1 MDKIE
6 LDEKALEAAV
16 ATTPFGPVAREAIGN
31 AIRAYLASTTSEPV
45 AVKALEWRDE
55 PVPPSREWL
64 AASSVGL
71 YCIPGGQSVFFLRF
85 RDKETLGTFDTL
97 GEAKAAAQADY
108 ETRIRSALTIPP
120 AAPVAP
126 ADGVPISVMIGA
138 EVRRRNR
145 VGADDEKGAISP
157 SCEMAATEIVLSAL
171 NDCGFCVSWKP
182 APTLADATLKATRET
197 A

>member
-6 LDEKALEAAV
+6 LDEKAVDAAV
-16 ATTPFGPVAREAIGN
+16 ATTPFGPVARVAIGN
-31 AIRAYLASTTSEPV
+31 AIRAYLASSTSEPV
-45 AVKALEWRDE
+45 AVKATDPNGTANGCCWHC
-55 PVPPSREWL
+55 
-64 AASSVGL
+64 GGTGQ
-71 YCIPGGQSVFFLRF
+71 PGGVMGGPEHGVCSFC
-85 RDKETLGTFDTL
+85 LGTGRD
-97 GEAKAAAQADY
+97 A
-108 ETRIRSALTIPP
+108 ALTPP
-120 AAPVAP
+120 AAPAAP

-182 APTLADATLKATRET
+182 APALADASLKATRET